1 MKNKII
7 AVTGSYKGIG
17 FEIVKQL
24 ASLGHTLILTSRN
37 QQKGENAARSLID
50 LGYSVHYCFLDV
62 TVDKSIDDF
71 FRYILSNFTK
81 LDILI
86 NNAAVLLKE
95 DKSLVNID
103 EFIYQTTIATNAEA
117 PLKLSRKLIQLMP
130 PGSKI
135 INVSSSGG
143 SMSGPVGG
151 WSPAYCVSKSY
162 LNAITRHLAYYLKDK
177 AIEVN
182 AFDPGWVKSDM
193 GGTSAPRSL
202 KEGAD
207 TAVWLATSDNIGT
220 GNFFHNRKQIPW

>member
-1 MKNKII
+1 MIKKII
-7 AVTGSYKGIG
+7 AVTGSYRGIG

-24 ASLGHTLILTSRN
+24 ASLGHTVILTSRN
-37 QQKGENAARSLID
+37 QDKGENAVRSLRDI
-50 LGYSVHYCFLDV
+50 GYSVHYCLLDV
-62 TVDKSIDDF
+62 TNDISIESF
-71 FRYILSNFTK
+71 FKYIYSNFTK

-95 DKSLVNID
+95 DKNLVNID

-117 PLKLSRKLIQLMP
+117 PLKLSRKLIPLMP

-177 AIEVN
+177 VIEVN

-193 GGTSAPRSL
+193 GGA
-202 KEGAD
+202 
-207 TAVWLATSDNIGT
+207 
-220 GNFFHNRKQIPW
+220 

>member
-1 MKNKII
+1 MNHKII
-7 AVTGSYKGIG
+7 AVTGSYRGIG

-24 ASLGHTLILTSRN
+24 ATLGHTVILTSRN
-37 QQKGENAARSLID
+37 QEKGEQAVSSLRD
-50 LGYSVHYCFLDV
+50 LGLTVHYCLLDV
-62 TVDKSIDDF
+62 TIDKSIEDF
-71 FRYILSNFTK
+71 FRYILTNFTK
-81 LDILI
+81 LDVLI

-95 DKSLVNID
+95 DKNLINID
-103 EFIYQTTIATNAEA
+103 GYIYQTTIATNAEA
-117 PLKLSRKLIQLMP
+117 PLRLSRKLIPLMP
-130 PGSKI
+130 AGSKI

-151 WSPAYCVSKSY
+151 WSPAYCVSKTY

-182 AFDPGWVKSDM
+182 AFDPGWVKSEM

-202 KEGAD
+202 TEGAD
-207 TAVWLATSDNIGT
+207 TAVWLATSENIGT